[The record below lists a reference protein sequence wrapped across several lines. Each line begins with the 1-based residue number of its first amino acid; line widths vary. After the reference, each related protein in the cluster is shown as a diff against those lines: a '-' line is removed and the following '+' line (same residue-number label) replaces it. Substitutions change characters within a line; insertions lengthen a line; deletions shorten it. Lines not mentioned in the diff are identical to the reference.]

1 MMDCQNLREV
11 LDLYVDGELSPEAS
25 VQAEA
30 HLAECLACR
39 RAADCLR
46 GLRQAVKA
54 AVSQYQ
60 PAPQLANRVRE
71 STLSPWHRRPAWALA
86 VAAAALLIVAFA
98 ASAAQLR
105 GTVANTLEAV
115 AFRLDDSRSVVMEGM
130 LLCRDCQLKKEYGYR
145 AMCPLKGHHGA
156 LQTKDGKI
164 WNILDGDAAED
175 LIHNSALLGR
185 TVRIHGRCFRRA
197 SSLEVDS
204 YEILEKGSQA
214 RS

>member
-1 MMDCQNLREV
+1 MARLIHAYGDAKASKNQPREFV
-11 LDLYVDGELSPEAS
+11 RRKPT

-30 HLAECLACR
+30 HLAECHACR
-39 RAADCLR
+39 RAADGLH

-60 PAPQLANRVRE
+60 PAPQLANRVRK

-86 VAAAALLIVAFA
+86 MAAAVLLIGALAV
-98 ASAAQLR
+98 SAPQLR
-105 GTVANTLEAV
+105 GTVANTLEAAV
-115 AFRLDDSRSVVMEGM
+115 FHLDDSRSVVMEGM
-130 LLCRDCQLKKEYGYR
+130 LLCRDCQLKKEYRYR
-145 AMCPLKGHHGA
+145 AMCPLKGHHGT

-164 WNILDGDAAED
+164 WNILDGDASED

-197 SSLEVDS
+197 SSIEVDS
-204 YEILEKGSQA
+204 YEVL
-214 RS
+214 